1 MTFLPIDMERP
12 VSSLGSLASKF
23 DCSLFGQS
31 SIEPSSIAISSDFCE
46 RGSLFVA
53 APGAK
58 NHGLDFLSAAI
69 ESGATALLTDR
80 AGDYPI
86 PALIH
91 PQPRQIAGLVAK
103 EIFQTPATGLFGVTG
118 TNGKT
123 STVFYLQRLLSAAG
137 KSTGLISSA
146 AQIVGS
152 EQTTSELTTPEAPRL
167 HQLLSKMRGQGQ
179 MHAALEVSA
188 QALVRNRVDGL
199 KFEIAGFTNLSRDHL
214 DDFGSMEN
222 YLAAK
227 AKLFTFEFANQAVIN
242 VEDEYGLQLHKSIEI
257 PKVGIGPK
265 LDYQLSF
272 TSTEI
277 TISGKAS
284 AKIGF
289 TQGQL
294 MSKNFGLAAVMLLEY
309 GLSPSDLEAAA
320 GLIDQQIPGRLQ
332 RVSDKEPAVYVD
344 YAHTPA
350 GVGAAVKEVLARHG
364 RLVVV
369 LGASGNRDQGK
380 RSEMALACAG
390 AEKMVITDQ
399 HPRDEDP
406 SAIRKTLLV
415 AARELG
421 NQVYEEADPATAIA
435 KAISVADGAAV
446 LWCGPGQLK
455 YREIAGKKVEF
466 DAIATARAAVENA

>member
-12 VSSLGSLASKF
+12 VSNLGSLASKF
-23 DCSLFGQS
+23 DCSLVGDPSF
-31 SIEPSSIAISSDFCE
+31 EPTSIAISSSFCE
-46 RGSLFVA
+46 AGSLFIAV
-53 APGAK
+53 PGAK
-58 NHGLDFLSAAI
+58 NHGLDFLSDAI
-69 ESGATALLTDR
+69 SAGAKALLTDR
-80 AGDYPI
+80 PGNYPI
-86 PALIH
+86 PTLIH
-91 PQPRQIAGLVAK
+91 PRPRQIAGLVAK
-103 EIFQTPATGLFGVTG
+103 EIFQTPTTGLFGVTG

-123 STVFYLQRLLSAAG
+123 STVFYLQRLVSAVG
-137 KSTGLISSA
+137 KPTGLISSA
-146 AQIVGS
+146 AQIVGT

-167 HQLLSKMRGQGQ
+167 HQLLSKMRGHGQ

-188 QALVRNRVDGL
+188 QALVRNRVDGIR
-199 KFEIAGFTNLSRDHL
+199 FEIAGFTNLSRDHL
-214 DDFGSMEN
+214 DDFGSMDN

-227 AKLFTFEFANQAVIN
+227 AKLFSHEFSDQAVIN
-242 VEDEYGLQLHKSIEI
+242 VEDEFGLQLYKSIEI
-257 PKVGIGPK
+257 PKVGIGPA

-272 TSTEI
+272 TGTEI
-277 TISGKAS
+277 IISGKAS

-294 MSKNFGLAAVMLLEY
+294 MSKNFALAAVMLLEY
-309 GLSPSDLEAAA
+309 GLSPSELEVAARM
-320 GLIDQQIPGRLQ
+320 IDQQIPGRLQ

-350 GVGAAVKEVLARHG
+350 GVAAAVKEVLTRHG

-369 LGASGNRDQGK
+369 LGASGNRDKGK

-390 AEKMVITDQ
+390 AEKVVITDQ

-406 SAIRKTLLV
+406 SAIRKTLLE

-421 NQVYEEADPATAIA
+421 NDVYEEADPVQAIA
-435 KAISVADGAAV
+435 KAIALADGASV

-466 DAIATARAAVENA
+466 DAIAIARAAVENA